1 MDRSRYTELLERA
14 KAESDRRVKAIFDG
28 VNTFVI
34 LALIDGAV
42 VEINRSALT
51 FRNLKREEVTGSPL
65 WDGPWLA
72 DDAETAARMM
82 TAMETAAMG
91 EPAEFDAVMTDC
103 DGAPR
108 RFSVACQPV
117 SDGGGGVAYVLI
129 EAHDMTE
136 FLRMQNRSRELE
148 LEMMHN
154 QKLESLGTLASGVAH
169 EINTPMQYIRD
180 NLDFLAGGFD
190 SLLSLLRDAKSIA
203 QAAQNVDL
211 PPALAAQLAEW
222 RARAAEA
229 DLDFIADETP
239 QAIRQSSEG
248 VDRVCD
254 IVRAI
259 KLFSHPDS
267 ADKAPESLEKLV
279 LNTLTVSRNQWK
291 YVAEVDTDFSP
302 DIPPVH
308 CHGGEIS
315 QVVLNLVVNAMHAI
329 EDKASKTGQAGRITI
344 TGRVEGDNAVLTV
357 TDDGAGIDP
366 RNYGKLFDLFFTTK
380 EPGRGTGHGLSICHT
395 IVTRKHGGTL
405 NFRSELGVGTS
416 FIVTLPIKPNPATEI
431 DDAAPAQGN

>member
-28 VNTFVI
+28 VKTFVI

-42 VEINRSALT
+42 VEINRSALA

-91 EPAEFDAVMTDC
+91 EPAEFDSVMTDC

-136 FLRMQNRSRELE
+136 FLRVQDRSRQLE

-190 SLLSLLRDAKSIA
+190 SLLSLLREAKSIA
-203 QAAQNVDL
+203 QAAQDADL
-211 PPALAAQLAEW
+211 PPMLAARLAEW
-222 RARAAEA
+222 RVRAAEA

-279 LNTLTVSRNQWK
+279 TNTLTVSRNQWK
-291 YVAEVDTDFSP
+291 YVAEVDTDFPP
-302 DIPPVH
+302 DMPAVY

-315 QVVLNLVVNAMHAI
+315 QVVLNLVVNAVHAI
-329 EDKASKTGQAGRITI
+329 EDKVGKSGQTGRITI
-344 TGRVEGDNAVLTV
+344 AGRAEGDNAVLTV

-366 RNYGKLFDLFFTTK
+366 KNYGKLFDLFFTTK

-395 IVTRKHGGTL
+395 IVARKHGGTL
-405 NFRSELGVGTS
+405 TFRSEQGVGTS
-416 FIVTLPIKPNPATEI
+416 FIVILPIKPKPAAEADT
-431 DDAAPAQGN
+431 PVQQGS